1 MTIAALLPVPVL
13 LPLLAA
19 GLALLV
25 GSRPRV
31 QQLISLLTM
40 VAVLGVGIVLAVDAD
55 RGPVVLDVGSWAA
68 PIGVTLVADR
78 LSSLMLVVSQI
89 VTLAVL
95 VYSLAQN
102 LADDDP
108 DVPVAIYHPT
118 YLILIAGVSNS
129 FLTGDL
135 FNLYVGF
142 EILLAASFVLIT
154 LGGTRGRTRS
164 GTVYVVVS
172 LLSSMIFLIGIALT
186 YAATGTVNMAQLS
199 TRLRE
204 IDPSVALSIQL
215 VLLVA
220 FGIKAAVFPLSAWL
234 PDSYPTAPAP
244 VTAVFAGLLTKVGI
258 YGLIRLQVL
267 LFPGRGVDN
276 LLTVVGIATMIVGIL
291 GALTQEDIR
300 RLLSFTLVSHIGFM
314 IWGLALVNRQGL
326 SAAIFYAAH
335 HIVVQTAMFLIIGL
349 IERERGSTSLRRLG
363 GIAKSHPWIAILFF
377 FTALNLV
384 GIPPLPGFLGKLGLA
399 QAAVVNGGW
408 QGWSLLAAGMVTS
421 FLTLYAVVKVWNF
434 AFWQNREDEFLGE
447 VDLEKIPLSR
457 QRRALKRR
465 LERAQTNAKLS
476 EAMQQASRTQE
487 EQRASGTSFLMYTA
501 AAVLIAV
508 MVGMS
513 VFGGRLYAYATS
525 AALDQMDR
533 STYLHAVLSD
543 NGRGHGN
550 SQYVRT
556 QAPAQLQE
564 LGQKALEATRTD
576 AARDDVS
583 QSTQVR
589 LPVGKEWKLQ
599 WQAPMLP
606 LSDPAW
612 ESAVWVHESLRA
624 RSEQSVSSPR
634 EAHTT
639 PPTSTPAP
647 KETSDGDE

>member
-1 MTIAALLPVPVL
+1 MLTVASLLPIPVL

-25 GSRPRV
+25 GPRPRV

-40 VAVLGVGIVLAVDAD
+40 VTVLAVGIALAVQANT
-55 RGPVVLDVGSWAA
+55 GPVVLDAGSWAA
-68 PIGVTLVADR
+68 PIGITLVADR

-95 VYSLAQN
+95 IYSLAQN

-118 YLILIAGVSNS
+118 YLILIAGVSNA

-154 LGGTRGRTRS
+154 LGGTRGRTRA

-172 LLSSMIFLIGIALT
+172 LVSSMIFLAGIALT
-186 YAATGTVNMAQLS
+186 YAAAGTVNMAQLS

-204 IDPSVALSIQL
+204 IDPSVALTIQL

-220 FGIKAAVFPLSAWL
+220 FGIKSAVFPLSAWL

-258 YGLIRLQVL
+258 YALIRLQVL

-291 GALTQEDIR
+291 GALTQEDMR

-326 SAAIFYAAH
+326 ASAIFYAAH
-335 HIVVQTAMFLIIGL
+335 HILVQTAMFLIIGL
-349 IERERGSTSLRRLG
+349 IERKRGTTSLRRLG
-363 GIAKSHPWIAILFF
+363 GMAKAYPAIAILFF
-377 FTALNLV
+377 ITALNLV

-399 QAAVVNGGW
+399 QAAVTHGGW

-434 AFWQNREDEFLGE
+434 AFWQQREDESLA
-447 VDLEKIPLSR
+447 DTDPEKIRGR
-457 QRRALKRR
+457 QRRAAKRR
-465 LERAQTNAKLS
+465 LDRAQATASLS
-476 EAMQQASRTQE
+476 EEMQAASRTKE
-487 EQRASGTSFLMYTA
+487 EQRAQGTSTLMYA
-501 AAVLIAV
+501 AAGTLVVV
-508 MVGMS
+508 MLAMS
-513 VFGGRLYAYATS
+513 VVGGRIYAYAAS

-533 STYLHAVLSD
+533 STYLHSVLSAD
-543 NGRGHGN
+543 GRGHGD
-550 SQYVRT
+550 SQYGRHL
-556 QAPAQLQE
+556 APPE
-564 LGQKALEATRTD
+564 LRDLGKEAEKASSDD
-576 AARDDVS
+576 AKRDDIT

-589 LPVGKEWKLQ
+589 IPAGGQWKVTWRPPLLPTTDQVWDENR
-599 WQAPMLP
+599 P
-606 LSDPAW
+606 LL
-612 ESAVWVHESLRA
+612 EVLRQVTEDYVLTHSNDTKA
-624 RSEQSVSSPR
+624 
-634 EAHTT
+634 
-639 PPTSTPAP
+639 
-647 KETSDGDE
+647 GGGN